1 MGGES
6 VDVKKGNFLDAFL
19 AGARQGWTI
28 GTTATLPNVFF
39 AFVLIQVFEVTGLLD
54 IIQMVF
60 EPVMAIFGLPGAA
73 AAVLMAGAMSM
84 GGGMGV
90 AAGLAGSGMI
100 TEGSQIAIVL
110 VGNYLMGSM
119 VQWVGR
125 IVGTIGINPKY
136 NMHMVIIC
144 LINAFTAMFLT
155 NLLLF

>member
-19 AGARQGWTI
+19 AGARQGFTI

-54 IIQMVF
+54 VIEVVF
-60 EPVMAIFGLPGAA
+60 APIMALFGLPGAA
-73 AAVLMAGAMSM
+73 AAVLISGAMSM

-90 AAGLAGSGMI
+90 AAGLVGAGSIPIGPA
-100 TEGSQIAIVL
+100 IAIVL

-119 VQWVGR
+119 IQWVGR

-136 NMHMVIIC
+136 NLHMVIIC

-155 NLLLF
+155 NLFLF

>member
-6 VDVKKGNFLDAFL
+6 VDVKKGNMLDAFL
-19 AGARQGWTI
+19 AGARQGFTI

-39 AFVLIQVFEVTGLLD
+39 AFVLIQVFEITGLLD
-54 IIQMVF
+54 VIEQVF
-60 EPVMAIFGLPGAA
+60 APIMAIFGLPGAA

-90 AAGLAGSGMI
+90 AAGLASAGAIEAGR
-100 TEGSQIAIVL
+100 QIGILL

-119 VQWVGR
+119 LQWVGR

-136 NMHMVIIC
+136 NLHMVIIC

-155 NLLLF
+155 NIIV